1 MGTSPFAVPTL
12 RLLAAAEDVEILLV
26 VSQPDRPAG
35 RGMRLTPTP
44 VSSAAA
50 NLGLALE
57 TPERLKLIAD
67 QIIALHADALVVV
80 SYGQILSTKVLNAAQ
95 HGGINLHASLLP
107 RWRGAAPIHRA
118 LAAGDTHTGVA
129 TMRME
134 RSLDTG
140 AVLIESI
147 IEIMPHHE
155 AETLEEEL
163 SIIGAPLMLQ
173 TLRNLRDG
181 SIDERIQCNDD
192 ACYAH
197 MLTRED
203 GFIDFAGTTSSQ
215 VDRQVRAYSKRPGTT
230 VVIGDKV
237 VKVHAGY
244 PTTVTST
251 AVAGTITGTCADGL
265 LVATLTTDYVITTLQ
280 PPGKPSMSA
289 LAFANGARLSYPLVA
304 IAPTASAT

>member
-12 RLLAAAEDVEILLV
+12 RLLASAEDIEILLV

-44 VSSAAA
+44 VSSVAAD
-50 NLGLALE
+50 LGLALE
-57 TPERLKLIAD
+57 TPERVKLIVD

-80 SYGQILSTKVLNAAQ
+80 SYGQILSTKVINAAK

-147 IEIMPHHE
+147 IEIMPHHD
-155 AETLEEEL
+155 AETLEKEL

-203 GFIDFAGTTSSQ
+203 GFINFAATTSSQ

-230 VVIGDKV
+230 VVIGDEV

-251 AVAGTITGTCADGL
+251 ALAGTITGTCADGL

-280 PPGKPSMSA
+280 PPGKPSMQA
-289 LAFANGARLSYPLVA
+289 LAYANGARLNYPLVA
-304 IAPTASAT
+304 IKPNASAT

>member
-12 RLLAAAEDVEILLV
+12 RLLAAAEDIEILLV

-50 NLGLALE
+50 DLGLPLE

-67 QIIALHADALVVV
+67 QIISLHADALVVV
-80 SYGQILSTKVLNAAQ
+80 SYGQILSTKLLNAAK

-147 IEIMPHHE
+147 IEIMPHHD

-163 SIIGAPLMLQ
+163 SIIGALLMLQ
-173 TLRNLRDG
+173 TLRNLGDG

-203 GFIDFAGTTSSQ
+203 GFIDFAATTSTQ

-230 VVIGDKV
+230 VVICEKM
-237 VKVHAGY
+237 VKVHSGY
-244 PTTVTST
+244 PTTITST
-251 AVAGTITGTCADGL
+251 APAGTITGTCTDGL
-265 LVATLTTDYVITTLQ
+265 VIATLSTDYVITSLQ
-280 PPGKPSMSA
+280 PPGKPSMQA
-289 LAFANGARLSYPLVA
+289 LAYANGARLNYPLVA
-304 IAPTASAT
+304 IKPTVSAT

>member
-12 RLLAAAEDVEILLV
+12 RLLAAAEDIEILLV

-118 LAAGDTHTGVA
+118 IAAGDTHTGVA

-147 IEIMPHHE
+147 IEIMPHHD

>member
-12 RLLAAAEDVEILLV
+12 RLLAAAEDIEILLV

-147 IEIMPHHE
+147 IEIMPHHD

-230 VVIGDKV
+230 VVIGDKM

-251 AVAGTITGTCADGL
+251 APAGTITGTCVDGI
-265 LVATLTTDYVITTLQ
+265 VIATLSTDYVIATLQ

>member
-12 RLLAAAEDVEILLV
+12 RLLAAADDIEILLV
-26 VSQPDRPAG
+26 VSQPDRPSG

-44 VSSAAA
+44 VSAAA
-50 NLGLALE
+50 LDLGLPLE

-80 SYGQILSTKVLNAAQ
+80 SYGQILSTKVLNAAH

-140 AVLIESI
+140 AVLIESVL
-147 IEIMPHHE
+147 EVMPHHDAE
-155 AETLEEEL
+155 ALEEEL

-173 TLRNLRDG
+173 TLRQLRDG
-181 SIDERIQCNDD
+181 SIDERIQSNDD

-203 GFIDFAGTTSSQ
+203 GFIDFAAATSAQ

-237 VKVHAGY
+237 IKVHAGY

-251 AVAGTITGTCADGL
+251 ALAGTITGTCADGL
-265 LVATLTTDYVITTLQ
+265 LVATLTTDYAITALQ

-289 LAFANGARLSYPLVA
+289 LAFANGARLSYPLAA
-304 IAPTASAT
+304 IAPTVSAT

>member
-12 RLLAAAEDVEILLV
+12 RLRAAAEDIEILLV

-147 IEIMPHHE
+147 IEIMPHHD

-230 VVIGDKV
+230 VVIGDKG

>member
-12 RLLAAAEDVEILLV
+12 RLLAAAEDIEILIV
-26 VSQPDRPAG
+26 VSQPDRPSG

-44 VSSAAA
+44 VSAAA
-50 NLGLALE
+50 LDLGLPLE

-80 SYGQILSTKVLNAAQ
+80 SYGQILSTKVLNAAH

-147 IEIMPHHE
+147 IEIMPHHD

-173 TLRNLRDG
+173 TLRNLRDA

-230 VVIGDKV
+230 VVIGDKM

-251 AVAGTITGTCADGL
+251 APAGTITGTCVDGI
-265 LVATLTTDYVITTLQ
+265 VIATLTTDYVITTLQ

>member
-1 MGTSPFAVPTL
+1 MGTSSFAVPTL
-12 RLLAAAEDVEILLV
+12 RLLAEAVDIEILLV
-26 VSQPDRPAG
+26 ISQPNRPAG

-44 VSSAAA
+44 VSAAA
-50 NLGLALE
+50 ADLGLSLE

-134 RSLDTG
+134 KSLDTG

-147 IEIMPHHE
+147 IEIMPHHD

-173 TLRNLRDG
+173 TLRDLRDS

-203 GFIDFAGTTSSQ
+203 GFIDFAATTSSQ

-230 VVIGDKV
+230 VVVGGKM
-237 VKVHAGY
+237 VKIHGGY
-244 PTTVTST
+244 PTTETST
-251 AVAGTITGTCADGL
+251 SPAGTITGTCTDGL
-265 LVATLTTDYVITTLQ
+265 VIATLSKDYVITSLQ
-280 PPGKPSMSA
+280 PAGKPTMQA
-289 LAFANGARLSYPLVA
+289 LAYANGARLNYPLVA
-304 IAPTASAT
+304 IKPTASAT

>member
-1 MGTSPFAVPTL
+1 
-12 RLLAAAEDVEILLV
+12 
-26 VSQPDRPAG
+26 
-35 RGMRLTPTP
+35 
-44 VSSAAA
+44 
-50 NLGLALE
+50 
-57 TPERLKLIAD
+57 
-67 QIIALHADALVVV
+67 
-80 SYGQILSTKVLNAAQ
+80 
-95 HGGINLHASLLP
+95 
-107 RWRGAAPIHRA
+107 
-118 LAAGDTHTGVA
+118 
-129 TMRME
+129 MRME

-140 AVLIESI
+140 AVLIESVL
-147 IEIMPHHE
+147 EIMPHHD

-173 TLRNLRDG
+173 TLRLLRDG
-181 SIDERIQCNDD
+181 SIDERIQSNDD

-203 GFIDFAGTTSSQ
+203 GFINFAAATSAQ

-244 PTTVTST
+244 PITDTS
-251 AVAGTITGTCADGL
+251 AAPAGTITGTCVDGL

-289 LAFANGARLSYPLVA
+289 LAFANGARLSYPLAA

>member
-12 RLLAAAEDVEILLV
+12 RLLAAAEDIEILLV

-147 IEIMPHHE
+147 IEIMPHHD

>member
-12 RLLAAAEDVEILLV
+12 RLLAAAEDIEILLV

-50 NLGLALE
+50 DLGLKLE

-118 LAAGDTHTGVA
+118 IAAGDTHTGVA

-147 IEIMPHHE
+147 IEIMLHHD

-230 VVIGDKV
+230 VVIGDKM

-251 AVAGTITGTCADGL
+251 APAGTITGTCVDGI
-265 LVATLTTDYVITTLQ
+265 VIATLTTDYVITTLQ